1 MQVTNI
7 KPIRINVSGTS
18 MRYGK
23 DEKLLKLAMYMQGD
37 SFGRSLQ
44 DIQTEFEVGRRTA
57 ERMRDV
63 IERCF
68 PQMEQAETGERIKR
82 WKLPSRTLNNLVGFS
97 AEELAELDN
106 AIAILKRDNMNEQ
119 ANTLHSLATKLKTL
133 QKPEAM
139 SRVEPDYEALLEAE
153 GLAMRPGPK
162 PKIDDGVMAQLRE
175 AILSFSKVKIHV
187 RYRASGKHGYQIVS
201 PYGFLYGNRHYLVA
215 NTEGSDAGTYRLF
228 SLSNIDKVEMQN
240 ESFVRE
246 DNFSL
251 QAYAENSFGVF
262 QEEPF
267 DVVWKFSANVADD
280 VKEYQFHPR
289 QVLEE
294 RPDGS
299 MLVKFKAGGVR
310 EMDWHLY
317 TWGSDV
323 EVIEPKNWNKT
334 DGEVYG

>member
-1 MQVTNI
+1 M
-7 KPIRINVSGTS
+7 KHKRIYTWESG

-57 ERMRDV
+57 ERMRDA

-68 PQMEQAETGERIKR
+68 PQLEQVETGERIKR

-119 ANTLHSLATKLKTL
+119 ANILHSLATKLKTL

-187 RYRASGKHGYQIVS
+187 RYRGSGKQGYQIVC

-240 ESFVRE
+240 ESFVRDE
-246 DNFSL
+246 NFSL

-262 QEEPF
+262 QEKPF
-267 DVVWKFSANVADD
+267 DVVWKFTAGVAAD
-280 VKEYQFHPR
+280 VKEYQFHPK
-289 QVLEE
+289 QILEE
-294 RPDGS
+294 QPDGS
-299 MLVKFKAGGVR
+299 ILVKFRAGGIL

-317 TWGSDV
+317 TWGDDV
-323 EVIEPKNWNKT
+323 VVLEPTDWYEV
-334 DGEVYG
+334 D